1 MISSSVGLGGS
12 NQRDVVIYIQK
23 LLNRY
28 IESRAI
34 YVLQFLKV
42 DGKCGPQTI
51 SCIKEFQ
58 SHIVGL
64 ANPDG
69 RIDSN
74 GRTIKA
80 LENYA
85 SPQKQQVYEFSLGLN
100 PTLSFT
106 GQPSVSLT
114 QKASTNTASKNS
126 TAVVTDDPR
135 KLMTRAAVAQAYG
148 SISADKVWAK
158 KNTYLKLFKIP
169 EAIQNDKDYAWVNV
183 YDPKKRK
190 VSKIW
195 CHQAMHPFLDTALK
209 NLQKQGLLGDLKE
222 FGGSHAIRATRGT
235 TNWSAHSWALA
246 IDINMTG
253 NGLGQTPTMA
263 KEFVKCFTDAGFY
276 WGGNY
281 SRKDGMHFT
290 IAGFDKPSSS

>member
-1 MISSSVGLGGS
+1 MINSSVGLGGA
-12 NQRDVVIYIQK
+12 NQRDVVTYVQK

-34 YVLQFLKV
+34 YVFAFLKV
-42 DGKCGPQTI
+42 DGNCGPHTI
-51 SCIKEFQ
+51 ACIKEFQ

-80 LENYA
+80 LENYRSA
-85 SPQKQQVYEFSLGLN
+85 QKQRLYEFSIGM
-100 PTLSFT
+100 PAPLSFT
-106 GQPSVSLT
+106 DRASASLPK
-114 QKASTNTASKNS
+114 KAAANS
-126 TAVVTDDPR
+126 TTTVTDDPR
-135 KLMTRAAVAQAYG
+135 KLMTRAAVAEAYG
-148 SISADKVWAK
+148 SISASKVWAK
-158 KNTYLKLFKIP
+158 KSTYLKMFKIP
-169 EAIQNDKDYAWVNV
+169 DSITKDKDYAWVNV

-195 CHQAMHPFLDTALK
+195 CHQAMHTFLDAALK
-209 NLQKQGLLGDLKE
+209 NLQKQSLLGDLKE

-253 NGLGQTPTMA
+253 NGLGETPTMS
-263 KEFVKCFTDAGFY
+263 KKFVKCFTDAGFF

-290 IAGFDKPSSS
+290 IAGFDKPRSS

>member
-1 MISSSVGLGGS
+1 MISSSVGLGGA
-12 NQRDVVIYIQK
+12 NQAKVVVYIQK
-23 LLNRY
+23 LLNNY

-34 YVLQFLKV
+34 YVLRFLKV
-42 DGKCGPQTI
+42 DGKCGPNTI

-64 ANPDG
+64 AHPDG

-85 SPQKQQVYEFSLGLN
+85 SPQKQRVYEFSLGMQPYLA
-100 PTLSFT
+100 FT
-106 GQPSVSLT
+106 DREGNSSPM
-114 QKASTNTASKNS
+114 KDSTGSNA

-135 KLMTRAAVAQAYG
+135 KLMTRAAVAEAYG
-148 SISADKVWAK
+148 SISAEKVWAK
-158 KNTYLKLFKIP
+158 KSTYLKMFKIP
-169 EAIQNDKDYAWVNV
+169 ESIANDEDYAWVNV

-195 CHQAMHPFLDTALK
+195 CHEAMHPFLETALK
-209 NLQKQGLLGDLKE
+209 NLQKQGLLGELKE
-222 FGGSHAIRATRGT
+222 FGGSHAIRSTRGAT
-235 TNWSAHSWALA
+235 KWSAHSWALA

-253 NGLGQTPTMA
+253 NGLGQTPSMS
-263 KEFVKCFTDAGFY
+263 KKFVKCFTDAGFF